1 MGLGGRRG
9 ENGGGDRGLAGPLAR
24 LPPVSVPAHSRGF
37 SRSPGLEAP
46 SPPPRPPCRAL
57 TLGPDLP
64 TRRNT
69 STT

>member
-1 MGLGGRRG
+1 MGEGT
-9 ENGGGDRGLAGPLAR
+9 GLAGPLAR

-37 SRSPGLEAP
+37 SRSAGLAAP
-46 SPPPRPPCRAL
+46 SPPPAPAPRPPCRAL